1 MFGKSSFVLP
11 LAAIL
16 VFPGCEPKTETTSN
30 ATEAVAPAVETETLV
45 AEHGV
50 LSGAVQIPGELIA
63 FQQVDLYAKVN
74 SFVQKLLVDVG
85 AEVKQGQL
93 LVVLD
98 APEMNAQLSGAQARL
113 EALEAVYNASR
124 ANYDRLLE
132 TSKTP
137 GTISPNDLDMA
148 LARQKADYAQLQ
160 AAKAAQRE
168 ITDTKNYLSIRAPF
182 SGVITARN
190 VSTGAYVG
198 PAGKGSEKPI
208 FTLQEQKKLRLVIS
222 VPETYNPYLRAN
234 DEIRFWITSLPGEAF
249 TGKVQRL
256 AGALDTRMRSQHVE
270 IDVDNSD
277 KKLLPGMIA
286 NVSIPLP
293 ARDRVIVVPQ
303 SAVANSAEGVYV
315 IKVVDGKSARTIV
328 KKGREVDG
336 KVEIFGEVKPGDKLV
351 KVASDEIRNGTLI
364 GR

>member
-1 MFGKSSFVLP
+1 MFGKLSWVLP
-11 LAAIL
+11 LSVVL
-16 VFPGCEPKTETTSN
+16 FFPGCEPKNEAGSK
-30 ATEAVAPAVETETLV
+30 ATEVVAPAVETETLV
-45 AEHGV
+45 ATQGV

-74 SFVQKLLVDVG
+74 SFVQKLWVDVG

-93 LVVLD
+93 LAVMD
-98 APEMNAQLSGAQARL
+98 APEMNAQLSGAEARL
-113 EALEAVYNASR
+113 EALEAVYNASK
-124 ANYDRLLE
+124 AHYDRLLE

-168 ITDTKNYLSIRAPF
+168 ISDTKNYLSIRAPF
-182 SGVITARN
+182 NGVITARN

-222 VPETYNPYLRAN
+222 VPEAYNQYLRAN
-234 DEIRFWITSLPGEAF
+234 DEIRFVITSLPGETF

-256 AGALDTRMRSQHVE
+256 AGALDTRIRSQHVE
-270 IDVDNSD
+270 IDVDNSN

-293 ARDRVIVVPQ
+293 ARDSVIVVPR
-303 SAVANSAEGVYV
+303 SAVVSSAEAVYV

-328 KKGREVDG
+328 KTGREVDG
-336 KVEIFGEVKPGDKLV
+336 KVEIFGEVKPGDTLLL
-351 KVASDEIRNGTLI
+351 VASDEIRNGTVI